1 MPIPWYSTDSE
12 RFFHELLKYSMKESE
27 ISIIKGESSAD
38 FVYMTLQK
46 SEHPYII
53 VSHGD
58 LIVKPGIFKN
68 LKSHIDTSV
77 SMAFIQEDGQLS
89 SSFMLLKVCPEVIE
103 FWRTLKEIHIN
114 NAIKGYTGKWLLLD
128 NQIFTTSDTWNMAK
142 PYSLMKLKTSGLGTQ
157 MDFAEKIFN
166 AAQNLDIEPFM
177 KYVPEEI
184 IPFIYKFQEILY
196 LSHQEAKSAG
206 IS

>member
-1 MPIPWYSTDSE
+1 
-12 RFFHELLKYSMKESE
+12 MKEPE
-27 ISIIKGESSAD
+27 ISIIEGESSIK
-38 FVYMTLQK
+38 FIYTTLQE
-46 SEHPYII
+46 SQYPYII

-58 LIVKPGIFKN
+58 FIVKSDIFKN
-68 LKSHIDTSV
+68 LKEHMDTNIT
-77 SMAFIQEDGQLS
+77 MAFLQDEELT
-89 SSFMLLKVCPEVIE
+89 SFILLKVCPQVIE
-103 FWRTLKEIHIN
+103 FWKLIEEDADIN
-114 NAIKGYTGKWLLLD
+114 KIIKGYKGKWLELD
-128 NQIFTTSDTWNMAK
+128 NQVFTTSDIWSMAK
-142 PYSLMKLKTSGLGTQ
+142 PYSVMKLKTSGLGPQ

-166 AAQNLDIEPFM
+166 AAQNLDIEAFM

>member
-1 MPIPWYSTDSE
+1 
-12 RFFHELLKYSMKESE
+12 MKEPE
-27 ISIIKGESSAD
+27 ISILEGDTSAD
-38 FVYMTLQK
+38 FIYRALEK

-53 VSHGD
+53 VSKGD

-68 LKSHIDTSV
+68 LKEYIDANVTMV
-77 SMAFIQEDGQLS
+77 FLQEDGQIS

-103 FWRTLKEIHIN
+103 FWRLQKEETLHEI
-114 NAIKGYTGKWLLLD
+114 KQYTGKWLLLD
-128 NQIFTTSDTWNMAK
+128 NQVFTTSDTWNMAK
-142 PYSLMKLKTSGLGTQ
+142 PYLLMKLKASGLGSQ